1 MLVVGL
7 TGGIGAGKST
17 FAALLAE
24 RGAQVVDA
32 DGLGR
37 DALRPG
43 RPSWHSVVAQFGEE
57 ILVPNTMEVDRKR
70 LADIVFNDP
79 GKLAA
84 LNAIV
89 HPVIFAGIADALE
102 RLRSTDAIVVLD
114 AALLYETGLGEVV
127 DATIAVLAPE
137 GTRSHRLQAARGM
150 TFDESARRMRAQM
163 DPADLEARA
172 DFLVRNDGSLEG
184 LAEEADRVW
193 AELQARPH
201 K

>member
-137 GTRSHRLQAARGM
+137 ATRSHRLKAARGM